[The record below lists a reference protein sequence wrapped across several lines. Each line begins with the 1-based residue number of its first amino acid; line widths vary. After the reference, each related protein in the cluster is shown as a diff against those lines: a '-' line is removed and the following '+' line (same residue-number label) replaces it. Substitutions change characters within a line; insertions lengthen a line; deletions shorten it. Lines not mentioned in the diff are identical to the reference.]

1 MSASTDL
8 ERRLVRVRDPQLL
21 AFECIALLLSVLRV
35 RLASTPS
42 HGEAWHV
49 LMPLFDAA
57 TDAVA
62 EPLTTRA
69 EHCADVR
76 YQADRLASRYW
87 SRVDAE
93 GRWSLECQIPY
104 DIATSIRRA
113 CEPDVGRMLP
123 LIVRDARNLLHHAMA
138 GPERIDAL
146 VAAALAP
153 TPTTEGDTTCRP

>member
-8 ERRLVRVRDPQLL
+8 ERRLARVRDPQLI
-21 AFECIALLLSVLRV
+21 AFECIALLLSVLRDGV
-35 RLASTPS
+35 GSTPS
-42 HGEAWHV
+42 HGDAWRA
-49 LMPLFDAA
+49 LLCLFDAA

-87 SRVDAE
+87 SQVNAE

-123 LIVRDARNLLHHAMA
+123 LIVTDVRAMLARANAEPDRVDAVLARA
-138 GPERIDAL
+138 GVEP
-146 VAAALAP
+146 
-153 TPTTEGDTTCRP
+153 

>member
-123 LIVRDARNLLHHAMA
+123 LIVTDVRAMLARANAE
-138 GPERIDAL
+138 PERVETILKRGGA
-146 VAAALAP
+146 
-153 TPTTEGDTTCRP
+153 EGAEDVGP

>member
-21 AFECIALLLSVLRV
+21 AFECIALLLSVLRNSIIG
-35 RLASTPS
+35 LTPA
-42 HGEAWHV
+42 GVEARA
-49 LMPLFDAA
+49 LLLPLFDAA

-69 EHCADVR
+69 EHCADIR
-76 YQADRLASRYW
+76 YQADKLASRYW
-87 SRVDAE
+87 SQVNAE

-123 LIVRDARNLLHHAMA
+123 LIVTDVRAMLTRA
-138 GPERIDAL
+138 NAEPERVEA
-146 VAAALAP
+146 VLARGGVEP
-153 TPTTEGDTTCRP
+153 

>member
-21 AFECIALLLSVLRV
+21 AFECIALLLSVLLE

-87 SRVDAE
+87 SRVDARAR
-93 GRWSLECQIPY
+93 GCRTMRPLRRWH
-104 DIATSIRRA
+104 IARTAPRPFAYKAERRRRRWQRRRA
-113 CEPDVGRMLP
+113 RMH
-123 LIVRDARNLLHHAMA
+123 R
-138 GPERIDAL
+138 
-146 VAAALAP
+146 
-153 TPTTEGDTTCRP
+153 